1 MEIVNY
7 VYRGNLQEQLHLP
20 NLLASIRHPDVQLIR
35 HQTKQPEQLIIKFK
49 NSNTLMFFKSGAF
62 RMMGKCDD
70 ITTHLNIYE
79 IINQFS
85 SQIPE
90 ITLQTMTACYNYHR
104 KIHLTAMAV
113 EDGMQYTAE
122 FFPAIQNRVFPG
134 IHINIF
140 STGKITITG
149 IKDEVILETIKTY
162 LDSIVLRYLL

>member
-35 HQTKQPEQLIIKFK
+35 HQTKQPEQLIIKFR
-49 NSNTLMFFKSGAF
+49 NSNTLIFFKSGAF

-70 ITTHLNIYE
+70 ISTHLNIYE

-85 SQIPE
+85 TQIPK
-90 ITLQTMTACYNYHR
+90 IILQTMTVCYNYNR
-104 KIHLTAMAV
+104 KIHLTAMAC
-113 EDGMQYTAE
+113 ENSMQYTAE

-140 STGKITITG
+140 STGKVTITG
-149 IKDEVILETIKTY
+149 VKDKMILPTIKNY
-162 LDSIVLRYLL
+162 LDNIVLRYLL